1 MAWDG
6 LKRDTWYFLEEFGR
20 DSVGIGYGWRYHLC
34 FGVASGSRV
43 DRTALVEA
51 LGQEAFQP
59 LVDAFGRQDLPEFSF
74 PLEQYGNFSFG
85 TVNDG
90 NVIGHELAWHAGH
103 RTDSFVKQAA
113 AKIEAIARK
122 PEITELLR
130 KLNQHLLPVAVI
142 SPHP

>member
-1 MAWDG
+1 MGEPPDSP
-6 LKRDTWYFLEEFGR
+6 WYFLEEFGR

-51 LGQEAFQP
+51 LGREAFQP
-59 LVDAFGRQDLPEFSF
+59 LVDAFGRKDLPEFSF

-85 TVNDG
+85 AVNDG
-90 NVIGHELAWHAGH
+90 NVIGHELAWYAGH

-122 PEITELLR
+122 PKITELLR

-142 SPHP
+142 SPNP